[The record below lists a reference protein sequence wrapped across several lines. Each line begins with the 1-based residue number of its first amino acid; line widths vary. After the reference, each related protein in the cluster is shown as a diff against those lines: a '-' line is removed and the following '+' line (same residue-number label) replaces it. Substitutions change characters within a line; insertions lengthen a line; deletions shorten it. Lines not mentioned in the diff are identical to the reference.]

1 MLRASEAAINW
12 GQTRLE
18 SGGPRS
24 VGVGRS
30 LPPCICAVRS
40 VEPKHLSASVQRSP
54 KGPVLPTEK
63 HTGAILMCLS
73 WILCKIQG
81 LQDRKPGLFYPLL
94 RPG

>member
-30 LPPCICAVRS
+30 LPPYICAVQS
-40 VEPKHLSASVQRSP
+40 VEPKDLSASVQRLCFPQRASSAHREAHW
-54 KGPVLPTEK
+54 GHSDVFVMDTLQD
-63 HTGAILMCLS
+63 TGA
-73 WILCKIQG
+73 
-81 LQDRKPGLFYPLL
+81 PG
-94 RPG
+94 